1 MENIWAI
8 GLLTFAFVFMKFIP
22 NWMLQT
28 LHHPVI
34 MFITLVILLW
44 FTRQSKLL
52 GVLALLWIGALYLER
67 NRHTLHIA
75 HLNDVRSIS
84 GDPTMPKS
92 KLQIERPFERPMEN
106 RYAYEPQDEGCADQ
120 NEWSA
125 VAPTIDHKR
134 PPLETVPL
142 GEKTG
147 VYLMSRSGG
156 WWKSMFGMFD

>member
-1 MENIWAI
+1 MENFYVL
-8 GLLTFAFVFMKFIP
+8 GLLVFAFIFMKYTP

-34 MFITLVILLW
+34 MFITVLLLLW
-44 FTRQSKLL
+44 FTRQSKVL
-52 GVLALLWIGALYLER
+52 GVIGLLWIGALFIER
-67 NRHTLHIA
+67 NRHTLHAA
-75 HLNDVRSIS
+75 HLNDVRSLA
-84 GDPTMPKS
+84 GDPTMPES
-92 KLQIERPFERPMEN
+92 KLQMKVPFMRPSSDSYP
-106 RYAYEPQDEGCADQ
+106 YEPIDDGCAAQ

-125 VAPTIDHKR
+125 VAPTIDYKR

-147 VYLMSRSGG
+147 VYLMSKEGG